1 MGGKAATLQQL
12 LLVLLRLLLL
22 LVALLYSYSYSSLPT
37 NEKVTIRDNFVDM
50 PLRQDALEKSVNP
63 IGHLEAN
70 RGGFLTQA
78 GNGSQNVIF
87 ALLFVRN
94 SP

>member
-1 MGGKAATLQQL
+1 M
-12 LLVLLRLLLL
+12 
-22 LVALLYSYSYSSLPT
+22 
-37 NEKVTIRDNFVDM
+37 TIRDNFVDM

-70 RGGFLTQA
+70 RGGFLTQT
-78 GNGSQNVIF
+78 GYGLQNAIF

>member
-1 MGGKAATLQQL
+1 M
-12 LLVLLRLLLL
+12 
-22 LVALLYSYSYSSLPT
+22 
-37 NEKVTIRDNFVDM
+37 TIRDNFVDM

-70 RGGFLTQA
+70 RGGFLTQT
-78 GNGSQNVIF
+78 GHGSQNAIF